1 VTSCP
6 EAAGAILHQL
16 ESETAARAGDGTL
29 PALRTELARLIRA
42 ITGDGDIPPL
52 RPLW

>member
-1 VTSCP
+1 M

-16 ESETAARAGDGTL
+16 KSEIAARAGGDTPL
-29 PALRTELARLIRA
+29 ALRTELARLIRA
-42 ITGDGDIPPL
+42 STGDRGIPPL